1 MVKKNWLKVKKRQTK
16 MRPENRAHRL
26 VLIYSATATAVVVV
40 GITAIAEA
48 AAEEQDYDKDDNPR
62 SSAAAVVTTA
72 THDRTSLRFSKSY
85 YEKRR
90 KVLQS
95 NYDAAADGN
104 ILPGDIR
111 TAGKEKYGF
120 SNIIC
125 GAEFAERHFLHPVSY
140 THLTLPTICSV

>member
-1 MVKKNWLKVKKRQTK
+1 

-85 YEKRR
+85 YEKQR
-90 KVLQS
+90 KVLLLVIPTRD
-95 NYDAAADGN
+95 YYKVTEGIKLIDPGVFFVVEDAYEVKG
-104 ILPGDIR
+104 
-111 TAGKEKYGF
+111 GK
-120 SNIIC
+120 
-125 GAEFAERHFLHPVSY
+125 
-140 THLTLPTICSV
+140 